1 MDFVSYHCPRINVI
15 TNFNFVNM
23 RETKPTTHKLCI
35 NKPLDF
41 GYRRKSTLTKEKK
54 NIQVNRNC
62 ISALGSTSS
71 GVPQGSVLGPFLFLL
86 YIDDTSCDLTNNVR
100 LFADDTSLYIV
111 VDQDIVGADK
121 SLTID
126 LGKLDRWSIQW
137 LVDFNPKK
145 TINLNF
151 TGKNINHPIIKFG
164 GNGPEVNIT
173 NCHVHLGLNFQS
185 DFICKAHTRSKCTAY
200 A

>member
-1 MDFVSYHCPRINVI
+1 M
-15 TNFNFVNM
+15 
-23 RETKPTTHKLCI
+23 
-35 NKPLDF
+35 
-41 GYRRKSTLTKEKK
+41 
-54 NIQVNRNC
+54 
-62 ISALGSTSS
+62 GSTSS

-111 VDQDIVGADK
+111 VDQDIVGADN

-145 TINLNF
+145 TFNLNL
-151 TGKNINHPIIKFG
+151 T
-164 GNGPEVNIT
+164 
-173 NCHVHLGLNFQS
+173 
-185 DFICKAHTRSKCTAY
+185 
-200 A
+200 